1 VAARLLR
8 QRETFMSSIDVK
20 QPIWMRITAYGFA
33 AVLFA
38 SVAIGGIG
46 LYRQSQESVR
56 AIQKE
61 LGNDLAAIESDM
73 NNQKRAAS
81 GLALAIAGEPDM
93 GDLITSGSRDQIIA
107 RFAPSLDGITAE
119 GGLGLITFSNAEAKV
134 VARVHSPDKFGD
146 DLSERRKTV
155 VSALKSGKL
164 VAGTEPGRKSVS
176 MFASAPIIKD
186 GKTVGVVDVGTA
198 LENGYFE
205 PLAKELGANVAV
217 HVFKD
222 GAFEKQASTFSGDTV
237 LTPEQL
243 KAAYD
248 GQPVSVQV
256 KIDNRDYAVEAK
268 PLTNFSGDKMA
279 VIEIGSDVT
288 DIVSA
293 SATALWT
300 MITATVVVSLL
311 TLVGFLLFARS
322 IAGVIRGIAVTMGR
336 LAAGD
341 LGADVAGQ
349 NRKDEIGAM
358 ARAVDVFKAAANEN
372 KRLELEAE
380 ENRRR
385 QEAERSRLTNLEN
398 AKAED
403 LRTFVHAVEQGF
415 EGLAAGDLTVRLD
428 QAVAPEFEPIRSK
441 FNQSIES
448 LEEVVGSVVSSV
460 GTIRAGLAEISTA
473 SNDLAKRTEQQAAS
487 LEETVAALTQVT
499 GAVNDS
505 AAGAVRAQNVA
516 TTAQQKAS
524 RGGEIV
530 ASAVE
535 AMAAIQQSSTQI
547 NTIIGVIEDI
557 AFQTN
562 LLALNAGVEAA
573 RAGEAGR
580 GFAVVASEV
589 RGLAQRSADAA
600 KEIKVLISAS
610 ATQVKQGVEL
620 VSASGDSLTE
630 IVAEVGQMGLFVN
643 TVTTSTGEQAVSL
656 REISS
661 SADQMDKATQQN
673 AAMVEETTAATQSLS
688 RETETL
694 ADMVARFKVRGGQPV
709 TARSQSAALRSVAT
723 AMAAPAHRPAP
734 KAIPRSVGNTAVAAS
749 QDSWEEF

>member
-1 VAARLLR
+1 
-8 QRETFMSSIDVK
+8 MSSIDVK
-20 QPIWMRITAYGFA
+20 RPIWMRITAYGFA
-33 AVLFA
+33 AVLFT
-38 SVAIGGIG
+38 SVTIGGIG
-46 LYRQSQESVR
+46 LYRQSEESAR

-61 LGNDLAAIESDM
+61 LTTDLAAIEFDM

-81 GLALAIAGEPDM
+81 GLALAISGEPDM
-93 GDLITSGSRDQIIA
+93 AELITSGARDQIIA
-107 RFAPSLDGITAE
+107 RYAKNLETIAAQS
-119 GGLGLITFSNAEAKV
+119 GLSLITFSSSDAKV
-134 VARVHSPDKFGD
+134 VARVHAPDKFGD
-146 DLSERRKTV
+146 DLTKRRKTV
-155 VSALKSGKL
+155 VSALTTGKL
-164 VAGTEPGRKSVS
+164 VAGTEPGRTSVS
-176 MFASAPIIKD
+176 MFASAPVIRD

-198 LENGYFE
+198 LENSYFAPIAE
-205 PLAKELGANVAV
+205 KVGAHVAV
-217 HVFKD
+217 HVLKE
-222 GAFEKQASTFSGDTV
+222 GAFEKQASTFPGDSV
-237 LTPEQL
+237 LSPDQL
-243 KAAYD
+243 KAAYE
-248 GQPVSVQV
+248 GRPVRVQTSS
-256 KIDNRDYAVEAK
+256 NGRDYAIEAQ
-268 PLTNFSGDKMA
+268 PLTNFSGEKIG
-279 VIEIGSDVT
+279 VVEIGSDVT
-288 DIVSA
+288 EIVAA
-293 SATALWT
+293 STTALWT
-300 MITATVVVSLL
+300 MITATIVVSLL

-322 IAGVIRGIAVTMGR
+322 IAGIIRGIAVTMGR

-341 LGADVAGQ
+341 ISADVIGQ
-349 NRKDEIGAM
+349 DRKDEIGAM

-372 KRLELEAE
+372 KRLAQEAE
-380 ENRRR
+380 ENRRQ
-385 QEAERSRLTNLEN
+385 QEAERGRLSSLEN

-403 LRTFVHAVEQGF
+403 LRTFVHAVERGF
-415 EGLAAGDLTVRLD
+415 ESLAAGDLTVRLE

-441 FNQSIES
+441 FNQSIGA
-448 LEEVVGSVVSSV
+448 LEEVVGAVVGSV

-487 LEETVAALTQVT
+487 LEETVAALSQVT

-505 AAGAVRAQNVA
+505 ASGAKQAQSVA
-516 TTAQQKAS
+516 TTAQEKAS

-610 ATQVKQGVEL
+610 ASQVKQGVEL
-620 VSASGDSLTE
+620 VSASGDSLSE

-643 TVTTSTGEQAVSL
+643 TVTASTSEQAVSL

-694 ADMVARFKVRGGQPV
+694 ADMVARFKVRGGQPAN
-709 TARSQSAALRSVAT
+709 ARSQATALRATAT
-723 AMAAPAHRPAP
+723 AMAAPAVAPRPAP
-734 KAIPRSVGNTAVAAS
+734 RAIPRSAGNAAVAAS
-749 QDSWEEF
+749 TDSWEEF

>member
-1 VAARLLR
+1 
-8 QRETFMSSIDVK
+8 MNSIDVK
-20 QPIWMRITAYGFA
+20 QPIWMRITACGFA
-33 AVLFA
+33 AVLFT

-46 LYRQSQESVR
+46 LYRQSQESDR

-61 LGNDLAAIESDM
+61 LTNDLAAIQSDM

-93 GDLITSGSRDQIIA
+93 AALITGDKRDEIIGRYAGSIESMKAESGLQMMS
-107 RFAPSLDGITAE
+107 FA
-119 GGLGLITFSNAEAKV
+119 NANAIV
-134 VARVHSPDKFGD
+134 VARAHTPDKFGD
-146 DLSERRKTV
+146 DMSTRRKTV
-155 VSALKSGKL
+155 LGAIKSGKL
-164 VAGTEPGRKSVS
+164 VAGTEPGRTSVS
-176 MFASAPIIKD
+176 MFASAPVMQD
-186 GKTVGVVDVGTA
+186 GKVVGVVDVGTP
-198 LENGYFE
+198 LENSYFA
-205 PLAKELGANVAV
+205 PLAKQLGAQVAV
-217 HVFKD
+217 HVFKE
-222 GAFEKQASTFSGDTV
+222 GAFEKQASTYPGDAV

-248 GQPVSVQV
+248 GNPVRIQI
-256 KIDNRDYAVEAK
+256 KADGRDYAVEAQ
-268 PLTNFSGDKMA
+268 PLLNFSGDKMG
-279 VIEIGSDVT
+279 VIEIASDVT
-288 DIVSA
+288 DIVAA

-300 MITATVVVSLL
+300 MIVASVVVSLL

-336 LAAGD
+336 LASGD
-341 LGADVAGQ
+341 LGAEVIGQ

-358 ARAVDVFKAAANEN
+358 ARAVDVFKGAANEN
-372 KRLELEAE
+372 RRLEREAE
-380 ENRRR
+380 ESRRQ
-385 QEAERSRLTNLEN
+385 QEAERNRLSNLEN

-441 FNQSIES
+441 FNQSIAA
-448 LEEVVGSVVSSV
+448 LEDVLASVVGSV

-487 LEETVAALTQVT
+487 LEETVAALSQVT

-505 AAGAVRAQNVA
+505 AAGASRAQGVA
-516 TTAQQKAS
+516 TAAQEKAS
-524 RGGEIV
+524 RGGKIV
-530 ASAVE
+530 ADAVD

-610 ATQVKQGVEL
+610 AAQVNKGVEL
-620 VSASGDSLTE
+620 VSASGESLTE

-643 TVTTSTGEQAVSL
+643 TVTASTSEQAVSL
-656 REISS
+656 REIST
-661 SADQMDKATQQN
+661 SADHMDKATQQN

-694 ADMVARFKVRGGQPV
+694 ADMVARFRIRGG
-709 TARSQSAALRSVAT
+709 SQSAVIRTQASALRAT
-723 AMAAPAHRPAP
+723 AAAMAAPVAAPRPAP
-734 KAIPRSVGNTAVAAS
+734 RAIPRSVGNAAVAVS
-749 QDSWEEF
+749 KDDWEEF